1 MLAILLAVGSAAS
14 YGLADFCGGLAT
26 RGAHVLRVVAI
37 SAPASLLIELA
48 LLPLLGGHWSP
59 AAAGWGAAAGAASAA
74 AFVLLYLSL
83 AAGPMSI
90 LSPITALVS
99 AALPV
104 LVGLQQ
110 GGHLQPSGWVGVL
123 LAAGSI
129 ALISA
134 PTTAATARL
143 TGLAFLLAVAAGTAI
158 ATQLIFLH
166 ETPHNSGVVPLI
178 VGRTVSGAVVLT
190 AYQTRRSQLPP
201 GRPRVALAAAA
212 GAVDALANLA
222 FLLATRHGQ
231 LATVAVITALYP
243 AGTVVLARTLLAEHL
258 TPAQW
263 AGLLTAA
270 AAVTLLALS

>member
-1 MLAILLAVGSAAS
+1 VLAILLAVGSAAS

-59 AAAGWGAAAGAASAA
+59 AAAGWGAAA